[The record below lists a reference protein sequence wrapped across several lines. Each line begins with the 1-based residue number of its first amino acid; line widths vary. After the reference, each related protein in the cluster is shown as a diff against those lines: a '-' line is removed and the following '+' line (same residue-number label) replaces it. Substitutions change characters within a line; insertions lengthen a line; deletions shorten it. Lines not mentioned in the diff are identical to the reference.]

1 MFRKIAAFTVLFLAT
16 RLLGADGY
24 TLFVMGTNEVTGPVI
39 SRDRF
44 IGSASGLTNASPAIA
59 TNAASAS
66 NNWVLSL
73 TGNSV
78 SWQPIHT
85 TNFYGSIAQ
94 VTNQTLIGSTNWATP
109 LITLTQN
116 WVGIGGPAAPN
127 SANVQIAASIA
138 VAFNDS
144 SRGNFYILPSTSPGV
159 EYNANQARWILRPAF
174 GWNTILGL
182 YCPKDNGVVFLTG
195 GSGDS
200 TRPII
205 SLGDAPPVTTGGP
218 GSVYLS
224 GDTVRIRQS
233 RGIASNTAASYPG
246 EIAWDTNRLW
256 VATGTNQWRHINL
269 SDYSTNFSVIV
280 AKTNSG
286 SSSWSQSVNV
296 TVPGGPLSVG
306 LVFEP
311 LSFSSLNANRFYA
324 NVRSALGY
332 TDDGSGTQFVPLFDG
347 FDGEGAVFRSP
358 VLVFAASPTDN
369 LQVLL
374 QGTIAQS
381 GDYVYGR
388 LHVFIR
394 RP

>member
-1 MFRKIAAFTVLFLAT
+1 MFRRTCALALVLVAA

-24 TLFVMGTNEVTGPVI
+24 TFFVMGTNEVTGPVI

-44 IGSASGLTNASPAIA
+44 IGSASGLSNASPAIA
-59 TNAASAS
+59 TNAANAS

-73 TGNSV
+73 TGNAV
-78 SWQPIHT
+78 AWQPIHT

-94 VTNQTLIGSTNWATP
+94 ITNQTLIGSTNWATP

-116 WVGIGGPAAPN
+116 WVGIGGPAFPFG
-127 SANVQIAASIA
+127 ANVQISAENLA
-138 VAFNDS
+138 VVFRDT
-144 SRGNFYILPSTSPGV
+144 SRGRLYIYPTTASSAD
-159 EYNANQARWILRPAF
+159 YNASQSRWVLRPDF
-174 GWNTILGL
+174 GYNTVLGL
-182 YCPKDNGVVFLTG
+182 YCAKDNGVLYLTG

-224 GDTVRIRQS
+224 GDTVRIRQNRVIS
-233 RGIASNTAASYPG
+233 SNTAASYPG

-256 VATGTNQWRHINL
+256 VATGTNQWRHLNL
-269 SDYSTNFSVIV
+269 SDYSTNFSVMI
-280 AKTNSG
+280 ARTNTG
-286 SSSWSQSVNV
+286 SSAWNQSIAVA
-296 TVPGGPLSVG
+296 VPGGALSVG

-311 LSFSSLNANRFYA
+311 LAYSAVNANTFEA
-324 NVRSALGY
+324 DVRTQLGAY
-332 TDDGSGTQFVPLFDG
+332 DNGAPTFIQLFDASDGS
-347 FDGEGAVFRSP
+347 GAVFRSP
-358 VLVFAASPTDN
+358 VFVFAASPNDT
-369 LQVLL
+369 LQVSL

>member
-1 MFRKIAAFTVLFLAT
+1 MFRRFVALAILLLAARA
-16 RLLGADGY
+16 LGADGY
-24 TLFVMGTNEVTGPVI
+24 TFFVMGTNEVTGPVI

-44 IGSASGLTNASPAIA
+44 IGSASGLSNASPAIA

-73 TGNSV
+73 TGDSV
-78 SWQPIHT
+78 AWRPIHT

-94 VTNQTLIGSTNWATP
+94 ITNQTLIGSTNWATP
-109 LITLTQN
+109 LIALTQN
-116 WVGIGGPAAPN
+116 WVGIGAPAAPN
-127 SANVQIAASIA
+127 VANVQMAANVA

-144 SRGNFYILPSTSPGV
+144 SHGRFYVTPGTSPGTD
-159 EYNANQARWILRPAF
+159 YNANQARWILRSEF
-174 GWNTILGL
+174 GWNTVLGL
-182 YCPKDNGVVFLTG
+182 YCPKDNGVIFLTG

-233 RGIASNTAASYPG
+233 RVIASNTAASYPG
-246 EIAWDTNRLW
+246 EIAWDTNSLW
-256 VATGTNQWRHINL
+256 VATGTNQWRHVNF
-269 SDYSTNFSVIV
+269 SDFSTNFNVVI
-280 AKTNSG
+280 AKTNTG
-286 SSSWSQSVNV
+286 SSGWSQSIAV

-306 LVFEP
+306 VVFES
-311 LSFSSLNANRFYA
+311 LAFSALNVNRFDCDLLT
-324 NVRSALGY
+324 SLGGY
-332 TDDGSGTQFVPLFDG
+332 DDGTPSRIPLFDG
-347 FDGEGAVFRSP
+347 FDVGGSLFRSP
-358 VLVFAASPTDN
+358 VLAFAASPTDN
-369 LQVLL
+369 LQISMT
-374 QGTIAQS
+374 GTILQS